1 MRNPALKT
9 AYAIVVLAGV
19 AYAFVALEG
28 PNGIP
33 ALLAKRRQVAE
44 YEQQN
49 QQILRENVQKEQR
62 IERLENN
69 PIEQEMEI
77 RQRLKA
83 TIPARKFISW
93 TILTT
98 PTRSKSVISNPTYA
112 G

>member
-1 MRNPALKT
+1 MRNPVLK
-9 AYAIVVLAGV
+9 V
-19 AYAFVALEG
+19 AYAVVVLSCVAYVFVSLEG

-33 ALLAKRRQVAE
+33 ALLSKRRQAAA

-77 RQRLKA
+77 RQRLKLA
-83 TIPARKFISW
+83 KPGEKIYIYDENN
-93 TILTT
+93 
-98 PTRSKSVISNPTYA
+98 KS
-112 G
+112 GK

>member
-9 AYAIVVLAGV
+9 AYAIVVLSCV

-33 ALLAKRRQVAE
+33 ALLARRHQVAE
-44 YEQQN
+44 YQQQN
-49 QQILRENVQKEQR
+49 QQILRENAQKQQR

-77 RQRLKA
+77 RQRLKLA
-83 TIPARKFISW
+83 KPGEKIY
-93 TILTT
+93 ILDDT
-98 PTRSKSVISNPTYA
+98 NNA
-112 G
+112 GNKK

>member
-9 AYAIVVLAGV
+9 AYAVLVLSGV

-33 ALLAKRRQVAE
+33 ALLAKRRQVAL

-49 QQILRENVQKEQR
+49 QQILRENAQKEQR

-77 RQRLKA
+77 RQRLKLA
-83 TIPARKFISW
+83 KPGEKIYIYDDTNSSGGK
-93 TILTT
+93 
-98 PTRSKSVISNPTYA
+98 
-112 G
+112 

>member
-9 AYAIVVLAGV
+9 AYAIVVLTGV
-19 AYAFVALEG
+19 VYAFVVLEG

-33 ALLAKRRQVAE
+33 LLLARRRQVAA

-49 QQILRENVQKEQR
+49 QQILRENTQKEQR

-77 RQRLKA
+77 RQRLKLA
-83 TIPARKFISW
+83 KPGEKIY
-93 TILTT
+93 ILDDSAK
-98 PTRSKSVISNPTYA
+98 PSEPRR
-112 G
+112 

>member
-44 YEQQN
+44 YTQQN
-49 QQILRENVQKEQR
+49 QEILRENVQKEQR

-69 PIEQEMEI
+69 PVEQEMEI
-77 RQRLKA
+77 RQRLKLA
-83 TIPARKFISW
+83 KPGEKIY
-93 TILTT
+93 ILDD
-98 PTRSKSVISNPTYA
+98 SNGGGNT
-112 G
+112 GSNKK

>member
-9 AYAIVVLAGV
+9 AYAVVVVTGV
-19 AYAFVALEG
+19 VYAFISLEG

-33 ALLAKRRQVAE
+33 ALLSKRHQVAE

-49 QQILRENVQKEQR
+49 QQILRENTQKEQR

-77 RQRLKA
+77 RQRLKLA
-83 TIPARKFISW
+83 KPGEKIY
-93 TILTT
+93 ILDE
-98 PTRSKSVISNPTYA
+98 SNS
-112 G
+112 GNKK

>member
-1 MRNPALKT
+1 MRNPALKIT
-9 AYAIVVLAGV
+9 YAIVVLGCV

-44 YEQQN
+44 YQRQN
-49 QQILRENVQKEQR
+49 QEILRENVQKEQR

-77 RQRLKA
+77 RQRLKLA
-83 TIPARKFISW
+83 KPGEKIY
-93 TILTT
+93 ILDD
-98 PTRSKSVISNPTYA
+98 SNNP
-112 G
+112 GNKK

>member
-9 AYAIVVLAGV
+9 AYAIVVLSGV
-19 AYAFVALEG
+19 AYAFVVLEG

-49 QQILRENVQKEQR
+49 QQILRENAQKEQR
-62 IERLENN
+62 IDRLENN

-77 RQRLKA
+77 RQRLKLA
-83 TIPARKFISW
+83 KHGEKIYIMDD
-93 TILTT
+93 
-98 PTRSKSVISNPTYA
+98 VGNPVNKK
-112 G
+112 

>member
-9 AYAIVVLAGV
+9 AYAIVVLSGV
-19 AYAFVALEG
+19 AYAFVVLEG

-33 ALLAKRRQVAE
+33 ALLLKRRQVAA

-77 RQRLKA
+77 RQRLKLAKPGEKIYILDDSNA
-83 TIPARKFISW
+83 TNNNK
-93 TILTT
+93 
-98 PTRSKSVISNPTYA
+98 K
-112 G
+112 

>member
-9 AYAIVVLAGV
+9 AYAFVVLAGV
-19 AYAFVALEG
+19 VYAFVVLEG

-33 ALLAKRRQVAE
+33 ALLSKRRQVAQ

-77 RQRLKA
+77 RQRLKLA
-83 TIPARKFISW
+83 KPDEKIY
-93 TILTT
+93 ILDD
-98 PTRSKSVISNPTYA
+98 SNSTNKK
-112 G
+112 

>member
-1 MRNPALKT
+1 MRNPALKV
-9 AYAIVVLAGV
+9 AYAIVVLSCV

-33 ALLAKRRQVAE
+33 ALLAKRHQVAE

-62 IERLENN
+62 IDRLENN

-77 RQRLKA
+77 RQRLKLA
-83 TIPARKFISW
+83 KPGEKIY
-93 TILTT
+93 ILDD
-98 PTRSKSVISNPTYA
+98 SNN
-112 G
+112 GSNSGSNKK